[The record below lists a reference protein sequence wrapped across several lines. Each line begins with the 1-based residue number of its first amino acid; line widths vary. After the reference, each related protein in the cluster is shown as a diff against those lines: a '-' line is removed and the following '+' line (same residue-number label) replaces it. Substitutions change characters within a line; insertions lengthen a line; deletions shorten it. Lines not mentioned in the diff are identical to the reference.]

1 MRFSR
6 ERRHPAC
13 ISLSS
18 YFQAGCLR
26 PQNLDMV
33 RLLDILRKSDVY
45 RSLLSA
51 LSENGCQ
58 LKLEGL
64 RGTARAYFISA
75 LVQDMQDK
83 TFLIAA
89 QSQEESEK
97 LIQDLSAFRSTEAPA
112 NEDDE
117 FDAAVL
123 FPQWQTFLRGGASP
137 PREVL
142 ADRMLSLERLIHAR
156 RSVVV
161 TCTRAL
167 MHRLLPPEAFR
178 DATLHFVK
186 GEEIDLNRAMEQLTH
201 SGYQRVDMVEMKGD
215 FATRGG
221 ILDVYPLSYDM
232 PVRIELFGDEID
244 SIRPFDPIS
253 QRSTAHQEDEIWVVP
268 MSEIILTPEIMD
280 HWRDRTEQVSANQR
294 SPKLSNEI
302 RLLTARLEE
311 HGSFDGIEGCLPLLY
326 PDLATLWD
334 YLPSNTIVIMD
345 EPYWIEMEAGKLLD
359 QADTFFQ
366 HEHELDRLVVPP
378 SEMFTSFDDMMEA
391 CRERETVYS
400 SLGRDKQSAGLQTDK
415 VFTLKTRSFSGMR
428 GNFPMFLKEMEKW
441 SSEGYSVTVMSDNDK
456 QAERMREVIAEREI
470 YNVTVRIAAISEG
483 FVSDD
488 LKLAL
493 VSDDEMFGRY
503 RRRKRRRKFK
513 EGIPISSFLDLKV
526 GDYVVHVT
534 HGIGKYG
541 GITPMKIA
549 GRSQDF
555 LMIKYAGTDAL
566 YVPTHQLGMVQKYIG
581 GDDARVKVDKL
592 GGTSWNRV
600 KSKAKE
606 SVRRLAKELLQL
618 YAAREAGHG
627 YKFSLDTPWQNEFE
641 AAFPYEE
648 TEDQLQAIEDVK
660 MDMER
665 VRPMDRLVCGDVG
678 YGKTEV
684 AMRAAF
690 KAVMDGK
697 QVAVL
702 VPTTILAQQHF
713 STFTKRFAK
722 YPMRVGM
729 LSRFRS
735 PKQIKET
742 LEGMVAGK
750 VDIAIG
756 THRLLSN
763 DVKFKDLGL
772 LVVDEEQ
779 RFGVA
784 HKEKIK
790 QMRKLVDVLT
800 LSATPIPR
808 TLHMSIIGARDLSV
822 INTPPENRLP
832 IETYVMGYNSEIVR
846 DAILR
851 EMDRGGQVFF
861 VHNRVESIASIAHGL
876 QIIIPEARIAV
887 AHGQMRERQLEN
899 VMLEFVD
906 YEYDVLVCTTIIES
920 GLDIPNVNTIIINR
934 ADALGLA
941 QLYQL
946 RGRVGRDRYKAYGYL
961 FYPADR
967 AITEDSQK
975 RLRVIEEFTDL
986 GSGFRIALRD
996 LEIRGMGNIL
1006 GAEQHGHMMAVGYD
1020 MYCKILE
1027 EAVKEL
1033 KGEEVTEEIDT
1044 RINMAVAAYL
1054 PNDYVPDSSQK
1065 VALYKKIAQIASDEE
1080 NDDIVAE
1087 LKDRYGN
1094 PPPEVRRL
1102 LSIAEIKRLGQKL
1115 GVSEIVSSDDAVKIS
1130 FDSSQTRVRTHD
1142 VVKLVENQRWIK
1154 LMPPAQ
1160 LMIETKGFGQDRQL
1174 QTVKNVLRQLV

>member
-1 MRFSR
+1 M
-6 ERRHPAC
+6 
-13 ISLSS
+13 IK
-18 YFQAGCLR
+18 
-26 PQNLDMV
+26 
-33 RLLDILRKSDVY
+33 LLDILRESEVY

-51 LSENGCQ
+51 LTEDGCQ
-58 LKLEGL
+58 LKFEGL
-64 RGTARAYFISA
+64 RGAARAYFVSA
-75 LVQDMQDK
+75 LAQDMPDS

-89 QSQEESEK
+89 QSHEEAEK
-97 LIQDLSAFRSTEAPA
+97 LIQDLSAFRSIEASSD
-112 NEDDE
+112 EDEDQE
-117 FDAAVL
+117 VDAVVL

-156 RSVVV
+156 RSIVV

-178 DATLHFVK
+178 EATLHFVK

-215 FATRGG
+215 FAVRGG

-244 SIRPFDPIS
+244 SIRRFDPIS
-253 QRSTAHQEDEIWVVP
+253 QRSTTHLEEEIWVVP
-268 MSEIILTPEIMD
+268 MSEIILTPEIME
-280 HWRDRTEQVSANQR
+280 HWRERTAQLSAEHG

-311 HGSFDGIEGCLPLLY
+311 YGSFDGIEGCLPLLY
-326 PDLATLWD
+326 PHLATLWD
-334 YLPSNTIVIMD
+334 YLPSDTIVILD
-345 EPYWIEMEAGKLLD
+345 EPYWMQMEAGKLLD

-366 HEHELDRLVVPP
+366 REREVDRLVVPP
-378 SEMFTSFDDMMEA
+378 SDMFISFDDVLGT
-391 CRERETVYS
+391 CGERKTIYS
-400 SLGRDKQSAGLQTDK
+400 SLGREGESSVIKTDK
-415 VFTLKTRSFSGMR
+415 IFAVKTRSFSGMR
-428 GNFPMFLKEMEKW
+428 GNFPMFLKEMENW
-441 SSEGYSVTVMSDNDK
+441 SNEGYSVTVMSDNDK
-456 QAERMREVIAEREI
+456 QAERMRDVIAEREI
-470 YNVTVRIAAISEG
+470 YNVAVRIGAISEG
-483 FVSDD
+483 FVSED

-493 VSDDEMFGRY
+493 ISDDEMFGRY

-513 EGIPISSFLDLKV
+513 KGIPISSFLDLKV
-526 GDYVVHVT
+526 GDYIVHVT
-534 HGIGKYG
+534 HGVGRYG

-549 GRSQDF
+549 GRPQDF
-555 LMIKYAGTDAL
+555 LMINYAGSDAL
-566 YVPTHQLGMVQKYIG
+566 YVPTYQLGMVQKYIG
-581 GDDARVKVDKL
+581 GDDAKVRVDKL

-600 KSKAKE
+600 KSRAKE
-606 SVRRLAKELLQL
+606 SVRKLAKELLEL
-618 YAAREAGHG
+618 YAARESGHG
-627 YKFSLDTPWQNEFE
+627 YRFSSDTPWQNEFE

-697 QVAVL
+697 QVAML
-702 VPTTILAQQHF
+702 VPTTILAQQHY

-722 YPMRVGM
+722 YPMRVEM

-735 PKQIKET
+735 PKQIRET
-742 LEGMVAGK
+742 LADMLTGK

-772 LVVDEEQ
+772 LVIDEEQ

-800 LSATPIPR
+800 LTATPIPR

-832 IETYVMGYNSEIVR
+832 IETYVMGYNSDIVR
-846 DAILR
+846 DAILH

-861 VHNRVESIASIAHGL
+861 VHNRVESIASIANGL
-876 QIIIPEARIAV
+876 QMSVPEARIAI
-887 AHGQMRERQLEN
+887 AHGQMRERQLED
-899 VMLEFVD
+899 VMLDFVN

-961 FYPADR
+961 FYPTDR

-996 LEIRGMGNIL
+996 LEIRGTGNIL
-1006 GAEQHGHMMAVGYD
+1006 GSEQHGHMMAVGYD
-1020 MYCKILE
+1020 MYCKLLA
-1027 EAVKEL
+1027 EAVKEQ
-1033 KGEEVTEEIDT
+1033 KGEVVEEEIES
-1044 RINMAVAAYL
+1044 RINMAVAAFL
-1054 PNDYVPDSSQK
+1054 PDDYVPDSSQK
-1065 VALYKKIAQIASDEE
+1065 VALYKKIAQISSDEE
-1080 NDDIVAE
+1080 NDDIIEE
-1087 LKDRYGN
+1087 LKDRYGR
-1094 PPPEVRRL
+1094 PPPPVRRL
-1102 LSIAEIKRLGQKL
+1102 LAIAEIKRLAQKL
-1115 GVSEIVSSDDAVKIS
+1115 GVSDIVSSDDTVKIS
-1130 FDSSQTRVRTHD
+1130 FDLSQARVKTQA
-1142 VVKLVENQRWIK
+1142 VVKLVENQQRIK

-1174 QTVKNVLRQLV
+1174 QTVRNVLRQLV